1 MGNCWMILSSGVT
14 CFDSPVTKIPLAAV
28 VKIDHKVRIPWQK
41 SKWDMRVTR
50 TRLVAIEVERCRD
63 ILGYILKVEPQ
74 DFLTDWVQDESNRG
88 VKYDSKA
95 FDLRTWKDGTAISWH
110 WEDCG
115 CNRSLGKR
123 AEVYLV
129 WNKFEMLFRHP
140 SEGAGWAA
148 AYMGLELKGLKYK
161 IPSPVTRC
169 SVSGSAHTPK
179 VQIWFINAAR
189 QEGSQASADRHTM
202 WLLLPMRA
210 WRCSVIKK
218 CLDPRGQ
225 FVSSTSSL

>member
-1 MGNCWMILSSGVT
+1 MAKIQVRHEGN
-14 CFDSPVTKIPLAAV
+14 
-28 VKIDHKVRIPWQK
+28 
-41 SKWDMRVTR
+41 R
-50 TRLVAIEVERCRD
+50 TRLVAIEVERCRG

-129 WNKFEMLFRHP
+129 WNEFEMPFRHP
-140 SEGAGWAA
+140 NEGVGWAA

-169 SVSGSAHTPK
+169 SVSGRAHIPK
-179 VQIWFINAAR
+179 VQIWFINTAQIRRLPSQCWSSHHVASLTYASLEVLCNKEMSWSKEPVCLVSLIFIKRMAR
-189 QEGSQASADRHTM
+189 LWVQYLCLSSKGVVSKTCQH
-202 WLLLPMRA
+202 PY
-210 WRCSVIKK
+210 SV
-218 CLDPRGQ
+218 
-225 FVSSTSSL
+225 FSVFSL